1 MSGAAG
7 QADAMPGQDAPVL
20 EQAEIDTLLQ
30 FADEDRSGGKRGG
43 MQHILNSGLVA
54 YERLPMLEIVFD
66 RLVRIMT
73 TSLRNFTNDNV
84 DVTIESIVSLR
95 FGDYLN
101 AVPAPAM
108 FAVFKAE
115 EWDNQALMVIDS
127 AMIYSIVDVLLG
139 GRQGAAAMPA
149 DGRAYT
155 TIERSLVE
163 RLIGVVLAD
172 LSVSFDPICPVTF
185 RFERL
190 EVNPRFAAIART
202 SNAVTM
208 ARLRVDMEDR
218 GGRMELVM
226 PYATL
231 EPIREL
237 LLQQFMGE
245 KFGRDPIWETH
256 LADMLWGTEVE
267 LDAVLDEQVMQ
278 LSEVMALRPGSR
290 MVLNVGP
297 SAPVQLRCGDVPL
310 YECHVGQ
317 RKNHVAVRIDRPLRP
332 LPDR

>member
-1 MSGAAG
+1 MSGSLSP
-7 QADAMPGQDAPVL
+7 ADAADAEPVL
-20 EQAEIDTLLQ
+20 EQCEIDTLLG
-30 FADEDRSGGKRGG
+30 FAGEDRGAARRQG
-43 MQHILNSGLVA
+43 MQHVLNSGLVA

-84 DVTIESIVSLR
+84 DVTIESISSMR
-95 FGDYLN
+95 FGEYMD
-101 AVPAPAM
+101 AVQRPAL

-115 EWDNQALMVIDS
+115 EWDNHALMVVDS
-127 AMIYSIVDVLLG
+127 AMTYSIVDVLLG
-139 GRQGAAAMPA
+139 GRLGVSATPTE
-149 DGRAYT
+149 GRAYT

-172 LSVSFDPICPVTF
+172 LSTSFDPICPVTF

-202 SNAVTM
+202 SNAATV
-208 ARLRVDMEDR
+208 ARLRVDMEGR
-218 GGRMELVM
+218 GGRMEILL
-226 PYATL
+226 PFATL

-256 LADMLWGTEVE
+256 LADALWGTEVE
-267 LDAVLDEQVMQ
+267 LDAVLDEQVMH

-290 MVLNVGP
+290 LVLNVGA
-297 SAPVQLRCGDVPL
+297 SAPVQLRCGEVSL
-310 YECHVGQ
+310 FECHVGQ
-317 RKNHVAVRIDRPLRP
+317 RKNHVAVRVDRTLRA
-332 LPDR
+332 LDGR